1 MKQKQKPFKRSK
13 IAGGTAL
20 IFVKCYQMKY
30 LSFYPDYDGVK
41 LLTLIRSG
49 LMLVRQFF
57 VVDFFFEISG
67 LGEYLRPIGKHHL
80 NQPVG
85 QRQRFPD
92 RGRQ

>member
-1 MKQKQKPFKRSK
+1 MKHEQKPFKRSK
-13 IAGGTAL
+13 IAGATAL

-57 VVDFFFEISG
+57 VVDFF
-67 LGEYLRPIGKHHL
+67 LRYQDWGSIFD
-80 NQPVG
+80 Q
-85 QRQRFPD
+85 
-92 RGRQ
+92 